1 MASSLSS
8 NGDAAVRHLTAKMET
23 VQVTEDETMIDDLAP
38 QQQQPQQQRPPPPP
52 QPQTA
57 RLRPYDVVLEAGPA
71 ADPIVFPQ
79 PRILRGR
86 RGEVCCYNPKTQDH
100 EMAKNVLFRDFSREF
115 EDGDARVTQ
124 AFWPVPL
131 KKPIRTIM
139 GHVEICM
146 VLRRCNGKDDNNS
159 TGKNSTDM
167 TSFADSSSDS
177 SSGEEED
184 IIFELTDDMVA
195 VKVNYS
201 QRMEELRHKHAE
213 DPLKEIA
220 AMQII
225 GNEHPNVM
233 GCIDVLFDGQA
244 LNVVM
249 KYCGSGDLFELLQN
263 SVRDDQQPG
272 MTEPQ
277 ARYWFRQVISGL
289 KHVHSVGICHRDLSP
304 ENVMIDGSRC
314 LIIDMGMSIRI
325 PYTDPTDPKMVTD
338 RSRGSQRR
346 MIRPQG
352 ACGKLPY
359 MSPEIYRNKH
369 SFDAD
374 AVDVWTCGTILFCMV
389 TGNRSYQRPHP
400 SDPQFYWMTKGLKQ
414 LLGDWNVQL
423 SPEGVHLLQNMLQID
438 PGMRLSIEE
447 IEHHP
452 WFAHPDE
459 PQDADDM
466 EFQL

>member
-1 MASSLSS
+1 MTSSSS
-8 NGDAAVRHLTAKMET
+8 NGESAIRELTAMMDTVRIPSGSTDAAMTDTARAAAAAQT
-23 VQVTEDETMIDDLAP
+23 NDAP
-38 QQQQPQQQRPPPPP
+38 QRQQPAPHR
-52 QPQTA
+52 
-57 RLRPYDVVLEAGPA
+57 RRPYDVVLGAGPP
-71 ADPIVFPQ
+71 ADPIVSPQ
-79 PRILRGR
+79 PQILRGR
-86 RGEVCCYNPKTQDH
+86 RGEVCCYNPRTQDH

-115 EDGDARVTQ
+115 EDGDAKVTR
-124 AFWPVPL
+124 AYWPLPY

-146 VLRRCNGKDDNNS
+146 VLSREKRNEESNDA
-159 TGKNSTDM
+159 
-167 TSFADSSSDS
+167 FEDSSS
-177 SSGEEED
+177 EEEEDED
-184 IIFELTDDMVA
+184 IIFELTEEMVA

-201 QRMEELRHKHAE
+201 QRMEELRHRHAE

-225 GNEHPNVM
+225 GDSHPNVM
-233 GCIDVLFDGQA
+233 GCKDVLFDGQA

-249 KYCGSGDLFELLQN
+249 SYCGSGDLFQLLQS

-277 ARYWFRQVISGL
+277 ARYWFRQVIAGVR
-289 KHVHSVGICHRDLSP
+289 HIHSVGVCHRDLSP
-304 ENVMIDGSRC
+304 ENVMIDGSGC
-314 LIIDMGMSIRI
+314 LIIDMGMAIRM
-325 PYTDPTDPKMVTD
+325 PYTDPSNPAMVTD
-338 RSRGSQRR
+338 RTRGSQRR

-369 SFDAD
+369 PFDGD

-423 SPEGVHLLQNMLQID
+423 SQEGVHLLQNMLQVD
-438 PGMRLSIEE
+438 PGVRLSLEE
-447 IEHHP
+447 IEQHP